1 MSTCPHCATDV
12 TCPNCAWRIG
22 DYQYWPKEALRPH
35 KPGALPVPQLTEA
48 DVRRIVRE
56 ELARTPPQSHGE
68 KQT

>member
-1 MSTCPHCATDV
+1 MSTACYKCSYPYCQGHTAPYMTCVGSSADVYAGIAT
-12 TCPNCAWRIG
+12 
-22 DYQYWPKEALRPH
+22 RP
-35 KPGALPVPQLTEA
+35 APQLTEA

>member
-1 MSTCPHCATDV
+1 MSTAFYKCSYPYCQGHTAPYMICVGSSADVYAGIAT
-12 TCPNCAWRIG
+12 
-22 DYQYWPKEALRPH
+22 RP
-35 KPGALPVPQLTEA
+35 APQLTEA